1 MRGIS
6 VVNTPPPS
14 TTSNTT
20 SGYVPSG
27 AGTGGVQA
35 PDGYKADTG
44 QMSSA
49 GRNIGNK
56 AEDAKGEVDEIKPAK
71 VKAAEFGKHEEHQAW
86 HPDYSAAIE
95 QLAAGATAMCDNL
108 IAFAGNL
115 GGAGA
120 TYDAQE
126 SAAQSNVSQSGAN
139 L

>member
-1 MRGIS
+1 
-6 VVNTPPPS
+6 VNTPPPS
-14 TTSNTT
+14 TSSNTT
-20 SGYVPSG
+20 TGYVPTSG
-27 AGTGGVQA
+27 GGTGVQA
-35 PDGYKADTG
+35 PDGYQTDTG

-49 GRNIGNK
+49 GRNINTK

-120 TYDAQE
+120 DYAAQE
-126 SAAQSNVSQSGAN
+126 SAAQSNVSQSGAD

>member
-1 MRGIS
+1 
-6 VVNTPPPS
+6 VNTPPPSTSTPPPS
-14 TTSNTT
+14 TTSNT
-20 SGYVPSG
+20 SGG
-27 AGTGGVQA
+27 GTGVQA
-35 PDGYKADTG
+35 PDGYKTDTG

-49 GRNIGNK
+49 GRNINTK
-56 AEDAKGEVDEIKPAK
+56 AEDAKDEVDEIKPAK

-120 TYDAQE
+120 DYAAQE
-126 SAAQSNVSQSGAN
+126 SAAQSNVSQSGAD